1 MFLISIWLIPA
12 LEDAQYL
19 QAIINNL
26 STNYQAPVFS
36 PHCTL
41 YSPIDLP
48 KAELKK
54 ILERSA
60 KNMKSFYVKK
70 TMISHTEDIWKTI
83 FIELLRSSE
92 LEQLQQAVI
101 SQFQVEQPYEFSPHI
116 SLLYKEIPEKKKEDI
131 IRNLQVK
138 NSFKINKIA
147 AVRTGP
153 NVDNWITV
161 VEIPF
166 HA

>member
-1 MFLISIWLIPA
+1 MVSIWLIPA
-12 LEDAQYL
+12 PADAQYL
-19 QAIINNL
+19 QGIINNL
-26 STNYQAPVFS
+26 AATYQAPVFNT
-36 PHCTL
+36 HCTL
-41 YSPIDLP
+41 YSPTDLP
-48 KAELKK
+48 ALEIKK
-54 ILERSA
+54 ILEQSA
-60 KNMKSFYVKK
+60 NNMESFYVKK
-70 TMISHTEDIWKTI
+70 ATISHTENIWKTI
-83 FIELLRSSE
+83 FIELLSSPE

-101 SQFQVEQPYEFSPHI
+101 SQFPNGQPYEFLPHI
-116 SLLYKEIPEKKKEDI
+116 SLLYKEIPDKKKENI

-138 NSFKINKIA
+138 NSFKMNKIA

>member
-1 MFLISIWLIPA
+1 MISIWLIPA
-12 LEDAQYL
+12 REDAQYI
-19 QAIINNL
+19 QVIIDNL
-26 STNYQAPVFS
+26 SINYQAPVFS

-70 TMISHTEDIWKTI
+70 TMISHTEYIWKTI
-83 FIELLRSSE
+83 FIDLLRSSE
-92 LEQLQQAVI
+92 LEQLHQEVI
-101 SQFQVEQPYEFSPHI
+101 SQFQVEQPYKFSPHI
-116 SLLYKEIPEKKKEDI
+116 SLLYKKIPDKKKEDI

-138 NSFKINKIA
+138 NSFKMDKIA

-153 NVDNWITV
+153 NVDNWETV

>member
-1 MFLISIWLIPA
+1 LVSIWLIPA
-12 LEDAQYL
+12 PEDAQYI

-26 STNYQAPVFS
+26 AATYQAPVFDS
-36 PHCTL
+36 HCTL
-41 YSPIDLP
+41 YSPTDLP
-48 KAELKK
+48 ATEVKQM
-54 ILERSA
+54 LEQSA
-60 KNMKSFYVKK
+60 NNMKSFYVKK
-70 TMISHTEDIWKTI
+70 AAISHMENIWKTI
-83 FIELLRSSE
+83 FIELLRSPE

-101 SQFQVEQPYEFSPHI
+101 SQFPNGQPYEFLPHI
-116 SLLYKEIPEKKKEDI
+116 SLLYKEMPDKKKEDI

-138 NSFKINKIA
+138 NSFKMDKIA

-153 NVDNWITV
+153 NVDNWATV

>member
-1 MFLISIWLIPA
+1 MVSIWLIPA
-12 LEDAQYL
+12 PEDAQYL

-26 STNYQAPVFS
+26 AATYQAPVFNT
-36 PHCTL
+36 HCTL
-41 YSPIDLP
+41 YSPTDLP
-48 KAELKK
+48 AAEVKQ

-70 TMISHTEDIWKTI
+70 ATISHTENIWKTI
-83 FIELLRSSE
+83 FIELLRSPE

-101 SQFQVEQPYEFSPHI
+101 SQFPKGQPYEFLPHI
-116 SLLYKEIPEKKKEDI
+116 SLLYKEIPDKKKEDI

-138 NSFKINKIA
+138 NSFKMDKIA

-153 NVDNWITV
+153 NVNNWATV

>member
-1 MFLISIWLIPA
+1 MVSIWLIPA
-12 LEDAQYL
+12 PEDAQYL

-26 STNYQAPVFS
+26 AATYQAPVFNT
-36 PHCTL
+36 HCTL
-41 YSPIDLP
+41 YSPNDLP
-48 KAELKK
+48 AAELRQ

-60 KNMKSFYVKK
+60 NNIKSFCVKK
-70 TMISHTEDIWKTI
+70 ATISHTENIWKTI
-83 FIELLRSSE
+83 FIELLRSPE

-101 SQFQVEQPYEFSPHI
+101 SQFPNGQPYEFLPHI
-116 SLLYKEIPEKKKEDI
+116 SLLYKEMSDKKKEDI

-138 NSFKINKIA
+138 NSFKMDKIA

-153 NVDNWITV
+153 NVDNWATV

>member
-1 MFLISIWLIPA
+1 MVSIWLIPA
-12 LEDAQYL
+12 PEDEQYL

-26 STNYQAPVFS
+26 AVTYQAPVFNT
-36 PHCTL
+36 HCTL
-41 YSPIDLP
+41 YSPTDLP
-48 KAELKK
+48 AAEVKQILK
-54 ILERSA
+54 RSA

-70 TMISHTEDIWKTI
+70 SAISHTENIWKTI
-83 FIELLRSSE
+83 FIELLGSPE

-101 SQFQVEQPYEFSPHI
+101 SQFPKAQPYEFLPHI
-116 SLLYKEIPEKKKEDI
+116 SLLYKEMPDKTKEDI

-138 NSFKINKIA
+138 NSFKMDKIA

-153 NVDNWITV
+153 NVDNWATV
-161 VEIPF
+161 VEIPI

>member
-1 MFLISIWLIPA
+1 MISIWLIPA
-12 LEDAQYL
+12 REDAQYI

-41 YSPIDLP
+41 YSLIDLP
-48 KAELKK
+48 KEELKK

-60 KNMKSFYVKK
+60 KNMKNFYVKK
-70 TMISHTEDIWKTI
+70 TMISHTGYIWKTI

-92 LEQLQQAVI
+92 LEQLQQTVI
-101 SQFQVEQPYEFSPHI
+101 RQFHVEQPYEFSPHI
-116 SLLYKEIPEKKKEDI
+116 SLLYKEIPDNKKENI
-131 IRNLQVK
+131 IRNLQLK
-138 NSFKINKIA
+138 NSFKMDKIA

-153 NVDNWITV
+153 NVDNWEKV

>member
-1 MFLISIWLIPA
+1 MVSIWLIPA
-12 LEDAQYL
+12 PEDAQYL

-26 STNYQAPVFS
+26 AATYQAPVFDT
-36 PHCTL
+36 HCTL
-41 YSPIDLP
+41 YSPTELP
-48 KAELKK
+48 AAELNQ
-54 ILERSA
+54 ILEQSA
-60 KNMKSFYVKK
+60 NNMKSFYVKK
-70 TMISHTEDIWKTI
+70 ATISHTENIWKTI
-83 FIELLRSSE
+83 FIELLRSPE

-101 SQFQVEQPYEFSPHI
+101 RQFPKGQPYEFLPHI
-116 SLLYKEIPEKKKEDI
+116 SLLYKEIPDKKKEDI

-138 NSFKINKIA
+138 NSFKMDKIA

-153 NVDNWITV
+153 NVDNWATV

>member
-1 MFLISIWLIPA
+1 MVSIWLIPA
-12 LEDAQYL
+12 PEDAQYL

-26 STNYQAPVFS
+26 AATYQAPVFNT
-36 PHCTL
+36 HCTL
-41 YSPIDLP
+41 YSPTDLP
-48 KAELKK
+48 AAEVKK

-70 TMISHTEDIWKTI
+70 TMISHTEYIWKTI
-83 FIELLRSSE
+83 FIDLLRSSE
-92 LEQLQQAVI
+92 LEQLHQAVI
-101 SQFQVEQPYEFSPHI
+101 SQFQVEQPYKFSPHI
-116 SLLYKEIPEKKKEDI
+116 SLLYKEIPDKKKEDI

-138 NSFKINKIA
+138 NSFKMDKIA
-147 AVRTGP
+147 AVQTGL
-153 NVDNWITV
+153 NVDNWATV

>member
-1 MFLISIWLIPA
+1 MISIWLIPA
-12 LEDAQYL
+12 REDAQYI
-19 QAIINNL
+19 QVIIDNL
-26 STNYQAPVFS
+26 SINYQAPVFS

-60 KNMKSFYVKK
+60 KNMKSFYVKNI
-70 TMISHTEDIWKTI
+70 MISHTEDLWKTI

-92 LEQLQQAVI
+92 LEQLQQEVI
-101 SQFQVEQPYEFSPHI
+101 SQFQVEQPYKFSPHI
-116 SLLYKEIPEKKKEDI
+116 SLLYKEIPDKKKEDV

-138 NSFKINKIA
+138 NSFKMDKIA
-147 AVRTGP
+147 AVQTGP
-153 NVDNWITV
+153 NVDNWEKV

>member
-1 MFLISIWLIPA
+1 MLSICLNPA
-12 LEDAQYL
+12 REDAQYI
-19 QAIINNL
+19 QVIIDNL
-26 STNYQAPVFS
+26 SINYQAPVFS

-60 KNMKSFYVKK
+60 KNMKSFYVKNI
-70 TMISHTEDIWKTI
+70 MISHTEDLWKTI

-92 LEQLQQAVI
+92 LEQLQQEVI
-101 SQFQVEQPYEFSPHI
+101 SQFQVEQPYKFSPHI
-116 SLLYKEIPEKKKEDI
+116 SLLYKEIPDKTKEDI

-138 NSFKINKIA
+138 NSFKMDKIA

-153 NVDNWITV
+153 NVDNWETV

>member
-1 MFLISIWLIPA
+1 MISIWLIPA
-12 LEDAQYL
+12 REDAQYI

-60 KNMKSFYVKK
+60 KNMKSFYVKNI
-70 TMISHTEDIWKTI
+70 MISHTEDLWKTI

-92 LEQLQQAVI
+92 LEQLQQEVI
-101 SQFQVEQPYEFSPHI
+101 SQFQVERPYKFSPHI
-116 SLLYKEIPEKKKEDI
+116 SLLYKEIPDKKKEDI

-138 NSFKINKIA
+138 NSFKMDKIA

-153 NVDNWITV
+153 NVDNWATV
-161 VEIPF
+161 VEIPI

>member
-1 MFLISIWLIPA
+1 MISIWLIPA
-12 LEDAQYL
+12 PEDAQYL

-26 STNYQAPVFS
+26 AATYQAPVFS

-41 YSPIDLP
+41 YSPTDLP
-48 KAELKK
+48 VAELKQ

-60 KNMKSFYVKK
+60 EDIISFVVDKERINH
-70 TMISHTEDIWKTI
+70 MVNIWKTV
-83 FIELLRSSE
+83 FIELLGSPE

-101 SQFQVEQPYEFSPHI
+101 SQFPEGQPYEFLPHI
-116 SLLYKEIPEKKKEDI
+116 SLLYKEMPGKQKEDI
-131 IRNLQVK
+131 ICNLQVK
-138 NSFKINKIA
+138 NSFKMDKIV
-147 AVRTGP
+147 AVRTKS
-153 NVDNWITV
+153 NADNWETV

>member
-1 MFLISIWLIPA
+1 MVSIWLIPA
-12 LEDAQYL
+12 PKDAQYI

-26 STNYQAPVFS
+26 AATYQAPVFDS
-36 PHCTL
+36 HCTL
-41 YSPIDLP
+41 YSPTDLP
-48 KAELKK
+48 AAELKQ
-54 ILERSA
+54 ILEQSA
-60 KNMKSFYVKK
+60 NNMKSFYVKK
-70 TMISHTEDIWKTI
+70 AMISHTENIWKTI
-83 FIELLRSSE
+83 FIELLRSPE

-101 SQFQVEQPYEFSPHI
+101 SQFPKGQPYEFLPHI
-116 SLLYKEIPEKKKEDI
+116 SLLYKEIPDKKKEDI

-138 NSFKINKIA
+138 NSFKMDKIA

-153 NVDNWITV
+153 NVDNWATV

>member
-1 MFLISIWLIPA
+1 LISIWLIPA
-12 LEDAQYL
+12 REDAQYI
-19 QAIINNL
+19 QVIIDNL
-26 STNYQAPVFS
+26 SINYQAPVFS

-60 KNMKSFYVKK
+60 KNMKSFYVKNI
-70 TMISHTEDIWKTI
+70 MISHTEDLWKTI

-92 LEQLQQAVI
+92 LEQLQQEVI
-101 SQFQVEQPYEFSPHI
+101 SQFQVEQPYKFSPHI
-116 SLLYKEIPEKKKEDI
+116 SLLYKEISDKIKEDI

-138 NSFKINKIA
+138 NSFKMDKIA

-153 NVDNWITV
+153 NVDNWETV

>member
-1 MFLISIWLIPA
+1 MISIWLIPA
-12 LEDAQYL
+12 REDAQYI
-19 QAIINNL
+19 QVIIDNL
-26 STNYQAPVFS
+26 SINYQAPVFS

-60 KNMKSFYVKK
+60 KNMKSFYVKNI
-70 TMISHTEDIWKTI
+70 MISHTEDLWKTI

-92 LEQLQQAVI
+92 LEQLQQEVI
-101 SQFQVEQPYEFSPHI
+101 SQFQVEQPYKFSPHI
-116 SLLYKEIPEKKKEDI
+116 SLLYKEISDKKKEHI

-138 NSFKINKIA
+138 NSFKMDKIA

-153 NVDNWITV
+153 NVDNWETV

>member
-1 MFLISIWLIPA
+1 MISIWLIPA
-12 LEDAQYL
+12 REDAQYI
-19 QAIINNL
+19 QVIIDNL
-26 STNYQAPVFS
+26 SINYQAPVFS

-60 KNMKSFYVKK
+60 KNMKSFYVKNI
-70 TMISHTEDIWKTI
+70 MISHTEDLWKTI

-92 LEQLQQAVI
+92 LEQLQQEVI
-101 SQFQVEQPYEFSPHI
+101 SQFQVEQPYKFSPHI
-116 SLLYKEIPEKKKEDI
+116 SLLYKEIPDKIKEDI

-138 NSFKINKIA
+138 NSFKMDKIA
-147 AVRTGP
+147 AVQTGP
-153 NVDNWITV
+153 NVDNWEKV

>member
-1 MFLISIWLIPA
+1 MISIWLIPA
-12 LEDAQYL
+12 PEDAQYI
-19 QAIINNL
+19 QVIIDNL

-60 KNMKSFYVKK
+60 KNMKPFYVKK
-70 TMISHTEDIWKTI
+70 TMISYTEDIWKTI

-92 LEQLQQAVI
+92 LEQLQQTVI
-101 SQFQVEQPYEFSPHI
+101 RQFHVEHPYEFSPHI
-116 SLLYKEIPEKKKEDI
+116 SLLYKEIPDNKKENI
-131 IRNLQVK
+131 IRNLQLK
-138 NSFKINKIA
+138 NSFKMDKIA

-153 NVDNWITV
+153 NVDNWETV
-161 VEIPF
+161 VEIPL

>member
-1 MFLISIWLIPA
+1 MISIWLIPA
-12 LEDAQYL
+12 PEDVQYI
-19 QAIINNL
+19 QVIIDKL

-48 KAELKK
+48 IEELKK

-60 KNMKSFYVKK
+60 KNMESFYVKK
-70 TMISHTEDIWKTI
+70 TTISYTEDIWKTI

-92 LEQLQQAVI
+92 LEQLQQTVI
-101 SQFQVEQPYEFSPHI
+101 RQFHVEHPYEFSPHI
-116 SLLYKEIPEKKKEDI
+116 SLLYKEIPDNKKENI
-131 IRNLQVK
+131 IRNLQLK
-138 NSFKINKIA
+138 NSFKMDKIA

-153 NVDNWITV
+153 NVDNWETV
-161 VEIPF
+161 VEIPL

>member
-1 MFLISIWLIPA
+1 MVSIWLIPA
-12 LEDAQYL
+12 FEDVQYL

-26 STNYQAPVFS
+26 AATYQAPVFS

-41 YSPIDLP
+41 YSPTDLP
-48 KAELKK
+48 AARVKK
-54 ILERSA
+54 ILERSV

-70 TMISHTEDIWKTI
+70 ATISHTENIWKTI
-83 FIELLRSSE
+83 FIELIKSPE
-92 LEQLQQAVI
+92 LAQLQQAVI
-101 SQFQVEQPYEFSPHI
+101 HQFPNGQPYEFLPHI
-116 SLLYKEIPEKKKEDI
+116 SLLYKEIPDKKKDII

-138 NSFKINKIA
+138 NSFKMDKIA
-147 AVRTGP
+147 AMRTGP
-153 NVDNWITV
+153 NVDNWATV